1 MLLYIIN
8 TFEEDLLEY
17 TLRRYIQ
24 INGNRISQYIL
35 IVINYVIYIKKK
47 YRQ

>member
-8 TFEEDLLEY
+8 TFEEGLLEY

-24 INGNRISQYIL
+24 INRNPVSQSIL
-35 IVINYVIYIKKK
+35 IVINYVISIKKK